1 MFEKKKGDLK
11 MKEVN
16 EVEIRLEHITD
27 NVVYMSKEIYKSIKK
42 DKKKI
47 EQAYNIKIK
56 KRK

>member
-1 MFEKKKGDLK
+1 
-11 MKEVN
+11 MKDFN
-16 EVEIRLEHITD
+16 EVEIRLEHITN
-27 NVVYMSKEIYKSIKK
+27 NVVYMSKEFYKSIKK

>member
-1 MFEKKKGDLK
+1 
-11 MKEVN
+11 MKEIN
-16 EVEIRLEHITD
+16 EVEIRLEHITS
-27 NVVYMSKEIYKSIKK
+27 NVVYMDKEIYKSIKK